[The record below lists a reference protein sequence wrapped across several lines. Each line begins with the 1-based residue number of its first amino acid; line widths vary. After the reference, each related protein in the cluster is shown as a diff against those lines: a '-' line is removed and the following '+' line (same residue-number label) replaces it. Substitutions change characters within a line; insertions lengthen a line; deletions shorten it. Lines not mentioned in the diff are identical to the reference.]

1 MTTATPVDIAF
12 PEAADLH
19 LRLTVGACRLR
30 IRPGDGPQW
39 VAGTYDDP
47 SKAVPLRIDQS
58 SSGEARISQT
68 FDWPNTWGTL
78 RQPPTFD
85 LLLGKGRPYMLTIE
99 GGASEAE
106 LELGGLPLRRLTVK
120 YGAGKQEIEFSAPN
134 PELMDQLSVAC
145 GAASLEMESL
155 ANANF
160 AEMTLEGG
168 AAGYELDFGGVL
180 RRDAAV
186 KINAAVSSVE
196 LTVPASTAVK
206 MSGEAV
212 MGGIDTGDGFMKR
225 EGAWWNEAAL
235 AGKTPCITISVRM
248 TMGGVRLEQTKD
260 VAVSTTSVVVS

>member
-1 MTTATPVDIAF
+1 MSTPTPIDIPF
-12 PEAADLH
+12 LPADNLE

-47 SKAVPLRIDQS
+47 SNAVPLRIDLTDNS
-58 SSGEARISQT
+58 ARISQT
-68 FDWPNTWGTL
+68 FDWPNSWGSF

-85 LLLGKGRPYMLTIE
+85 LFLGKGRPYMLTIE

-106 LELGGLPLRRLTVK
+106 LDLGGLPLRRLTVK

-134 PELMDQLSVAC
+134 PEPMDQLTVAC
-145 GAASLEMESL
+145 GAASLEMEGL
-155 ANANF
+155 ANASF

-180 RRDAAV
+180 RRDALV
-186 KINAAVSSVE
+186 RINAAVSAVE
-196 LTVPASTAVK
+196 ISVPASTAVK
-206 MSGEAV
+206 MSGEAI

-235 AGKTPCITISVRM
+235 AGKTPCLTIHARM
-248 TMGGVRLEQTKD
+248 TMGGVRLEQTP
-260 VAVSTTSVVVS
+260 AVSTGATSVVVS

>member
-1 MTTATPVDIAF
+1 MTTPTPIDIPF
-12 PEAADLH
+12 LTADALE

-47 SKAVPLRIDQS
+47 SNAVPLRIDLTDNT
-58 SSGEARISQT
+58 ARISQS
-68 FDWPNTWGTL
+68 FDWPSTWGTL

-85 LLLGKGRPYMLTIE
+85 LFLGKGRPYTLTIE

-106 LELGGLPLRRLTVK
+106 LELGGLPLRRLTVR

-134 PELMDQLSVAC
+134 PEAMDLLSVAC
-145 GAASLEMESL
+145 GAASLEMEGL

-168 AAGYELDFGGVL
+168 AAGYELDFGGLL
-180 RRDAAV
+180 RRDALV

-196 LTVPASTAVK
+196 LSVPASTAVK

-225 EGAWWNEAAL
+225 EGAWWNEAAVD
-235 AGKTPCITISVRM
+235 GHTPCLTINARM
-248 TMGGVRLEQTKD
+248 TMGSVRLEQTR
-260 VAVSTTSVVVS
+260 AASGSTSVVVS